1 MTLRVII
8 YRLGVIPLLLLL
20 CILAACS
27 QQDLD
32 QEEQGMVSLKVLA
45 SPGTRTGEGGTA
57 TATLPPKE
65 TNIFDLSIFIFNSNG
80 DVIGFTSKDF
90 SDGKPTAVVVKTRKA
105 TGCSVYAVANA
116 KTLNNGTSPFDGV
129 STLSVFKTK
138 YLSFADAKAPNNA
151 NCLLMMGV
159 SSDFDTSSASSASP
173 ATITLKRLASRID
186 YTIAVNNDQTTGFPI
201 VVDSYQLCNVP
212 NATFYT
218 HNDMANPTLPDA
230 NIYQNFSEQKTP
242 VNSWDPN
249 PTVSYEQYVYAN
261 PAKDKTH
268 ATYLLIKAH
277 AQASSSN
284 TAKIWESVFKVYLKE
299 VKQGEALMTTQYQ
312 ILPNYHYTVNITIQG
327 SASAAGGGVITSY
340 SAYPFFSG
348 GNLDRWN
355 DQWNNNNGQVN
366 KDLE

>member
-45 SPGTRTGEGGTA
+45 SPGTKAGEGGTA

-65 TNIFDLSIFIFNSNG
+65 TDIFDLSIFIFNSKG

-90 SDGKPTAVVVKTRKA
+90 SDGKPTAVDVKTRKA

-116 KTLNNGTSPFDGV
+116 KTLNKGTSPFDGV

-138 YLSFADAKAPNNA
+138 YLSFADAKAPNDD

-186 YTIAVNNDQTTGFPI
+186 YTITVKNDNATTFPI
-201 VVDSYQLCNVP
+201 VVDSYQLRNVP
-212 NATFYT
+212 TSTFYQQSDFT
-218 HNDMANPTLPDA
+218 NPSMPSSTTFADLA
-230 NIYQNFSEQKTP
+230 K
-242 VNSWDPN
+242 V
-249 PTVSYEQYVYAN
+249 PTSISSVAAPTSAGTYYVYAN
-261 PAKDKTH
+261 NGTSKE
-268 ATYLLIKAH
+268 TYLDIWAH
-277 AQASSSN
+277 SEVQGADGTIYTVWKSN
-284 TAKIWESVFKVYLKE
+284 FKVEMPDKH
-299 VKQGEALMTTQYQ
+299 V
-312 ILPNYHYTVNITIQG
+312 LPNYHYKIDIVING
-327 SASAAGGGVITSY
+327 SVTGKNGGVITKY
-340 SAYPFFSG
+340 EAYPYFSG
-348 GNLDRWN
+348 SILNPWGPNE
-355 DQWNNNNGQVN
+355 N
-366 KDLE
+366 KDLDLQ

>member
-45 SPGTRTGEGGTA
+45 SPGTKAGEGGTA

-65 TNIFDLSIFIFNSNG
+65 IDIFDLSIFIFNSNG
-80 DVIGFTSKDF
+80 DVIGFTSQDF

-105 TGCSVYAVANA
+105 TGCSVYAIANA
-116 KTLNNGTSPFDGV
+116 KTLNKGTSPFDGV

-138 YLSFADAKAPNNA
+138 YLSFADAKAPNDDK
-151 NCLLMMGV
+151 CLLMMGV
-159 SSDFDTSSASSASP
+159 SSNFDTSSASS

-212 NATFYT
+212 TLTLYQQSDFTNPSMPSVSASTSLYQSLEPIAGTQKKYT
-218 HNDMANPTLPDA
+218 C
-230 NIYQNFSEQKTP
+230 
-242 VNSWDPN
+242 
-249 PTVSYEQYVYAN
+249 YVYTN
-261 PAKDKTH
+261 IGTGTSKDKE
-268 ATYLLIKAH
+268 TYLDIQAH
-277 AQASSSN
+277 SEVQGADGTKYTIWKSN
-284 TAKIWESVFKVYLKE
+284 FKVEMPDKH
-299 VKQGEALMTTQYQ
+299 V
-312 ILPNYHYTVNITIQG
+312 LPNYHYKIDIVING
-327 SASAAGGGVITSY
+327 SVTGKNGGVITKY
-340 SAYPFFSG
+340 EAYPYFSG
-348 GNLDRWN
+348 SILNPWGTNENRDLDL
-355 DQWNNNNGQVN
+355 Q
-366 KDLE
+366 

>member
-45 SPGTRTGEGGTA
+45 SPGTKAGEGGTA

-105 TGCSVYAVANA
+105 TGCSVYAIANA
-116 KTLNNGTSPFDGV
+116 KTLNKNGTSPFDGV

-138 YLSFADAKAPNNA
+138 YLSFTDAKAPNDDK
-151 NCLLMMGV
+151 CLLMMGV
-159 SSDFDTSSASSASP
+159 SSDFDTSSAGS

-186 YTIAVNNDQTTGFPI
+186 YTITVNNDYETKFPI
-201 VVDSYQLCNVP
+201 VVDSYQLRNVP
-212 NATFYT
+212 TSTLYQQSDFTSPSMPSSTTF
-218 HNDMANPTLPDA
+218 ANFDKVSTSISSVAAPTSVGT
-230 NIYQNFSEQKTP
+230 Y
-242 VNSWDPN
+242 
-249 PTVSYEQYVYAN
+249 YVYAN
-261 PAKDKTH
+261 NGTSKE
-268 ATYLLIKAH
+268 TYLDIQAH
-277 AQASSSN
+277 SEVQGAGTKYTVWKSN
-284 TAKIWESVFKVYLKE
+284 FQ
-299 VKQGEALMTTQYQ
+299 VKMPGNHV
-312 ILPNYHYTVNITIQG
+312 LPNYHYKINIVING
-327 SASAAGGGVITSY
+327 SVEGKNGGFIITY
-340 SAYPFFSG
+340 NAYPYFSG
-348 GNLDRWN
+348 SILNPWGPNE
-355 DQWNNNNGQVN
+355 N
-366 KDLE
+366 KDLDLQ

>member
-57 TATLPPKE
+57 TATLPAKE
-65 TNIFDLSIFIFNSNG
+65 TAIFDLSIFIFNSNG

-90 SDGKPTAVVVKTRKA
+90 SDGNPTAVDVKTRKA
-105 TGCSVYAVANA
+105 TGCSVYAIANA
-116 KTLNNGTSPFDGV
+116 KTLNKNGTSPFDGV

-138 YLSFADAKAPNNA
+138 YLSFTDAKAPNDDK
-151 NCLLMMGV
+151 CLLMMGV
-159 SSDFDTSSASSASP
+159 SSDFDTSSAGS

-186 YTIAVNNDQTTGFPI
+186 YTITVNNDKTTDKTIGFPI

-218 HNDMANPTLPDA
+218 HDDMANPTLPDA

-242 VNSWDPN
+242 VNSWDSN

-261 PAKDKTH
+261 PAKDETH

-277 AQASSSN
+277 AQASSEN

-299 VKQGEALMTTQYQ
+299 VKQGGTLMTTQYQ
-312 ILPNYHYTVNITIQG
+312 ILPNYHYTVNITIKG
-327 SASAAGGGVITSY
+327 SKVTADNGVECT
-340 SAYPFFSG
+340 AYPFFSTG
-348 GNLDRWN
+348 SLQGWTSEK
-355 DQWNNNNGQVN
+355 
-366 KDLE
+366 KDIDFIYEEK

>member
-45 SPGTRTGEGGTA
+45 SPGTKAGEGGTA
-57 TATLPPKE
+57 TATLPAKE
-65 TNIFDLSIFIFNSNG
+65 TAIFDLSIFIFNSNG
-80 DVIGFTSKDF
+80 DVIGFTSQDF

-116 KTLNNGTSPFDGV
+116 KTLNNGKSPFDGV
-129 STLSVFKTK
+129 STLSVFKAK
-138 YLSFADAKAPNNA
+138 FLSFPDAKAPNNA

-159 SSDFDTSSASSASP
+159 SSGFDTSSASSASP

-201 VVDSYQLCNVP
+201 VVDSYQLRNVP
-212 NATFYT
+212 TSTLCQQSDF
-218 HNDMANPTLPDA
+218 ANPSMP
-230 NIYQNFSEQKTP
+230 S
-242 VNSWDPN
+242 S
-249 PTVSYEQYVYAN
+249 TVFADFDKVSTSISSGAAATSAGPYYVYAN
-261 PAKDKTH
+261 ADPDPDSSNG
-268 ATYLLIKAH
+268 TYLDIWAH
-277 AQASSSN
+277 SEVQGAGGTKYTVWKSN
-284 TAKIWESVFKVYLKE
+284 FKVEMPDKH
-299 VKQGEALMTTQYQ
+299 V
-312 ILPNYHYTVNITIQG
+312 LPNYHYKIDIVIKG
-327 SASAAGGGVITSY
+327 SVTGKDGGVITTY
-340 SAYPFFSG
+340 KAYPFFSD

-355 DQWNNNNGQVN
+355 DKWDGDKGQV
-366 KDLE
+366 KIDLE

>member
-65 TNIFDLSIFIFNSNG
+65 TDIFDLSIFIFNSNG
-80 DVIGFTSKDF
+80 DVIGFTSQDF

-105 TGCSVYAVANA
+105 TGCSVYAIANA
-116 KTLNNGTSPFDGV
+116 KTLNGTSPFDGV

-159 SSDFDTSSASSASP
+159 SSGFDTSSASSASP

-201 VVDSYQLCNVP
+201 VVDSYRLCNVP
-212 NATFYT
+212 TSTLYQQSDFTSPSMPSSPTFADLDKVST
-218 HNDMANPTLPDA
+218 SISSVAAPTSA
-230 NIYQNFSEQKTP
+230 GTY
-242 VNSWDPN
+242 
-249 PTVSYEQYVYAN
+249 YVYAN
-261 PAKDKTH
+261 NGTFKDNGTSKE
-268 ATYLLIKAH
+268 TYLDIQAH
-277 AQASSSN
+277 SEVRGADGTKYTVWKSN
-284 TAKIWESVFKVYLKE
+284 FQVKMPDGKVK
-299 VKQGEALMTTQYQ
+299 
-312 ILPNYHYTVNITIQG
+312 PNYHYKIDIVIKG
-327 SASAAGGGVITSY
+327 SVTGKDGGVITTY
-340 SAYPFFSG
+340 NAYPYFSG
-348 GNLDRWN
+348 STLNPWQSETTDRNLDL
-355 DQWNNNNGQVN
+355 Q
-366 KDLE
+366 